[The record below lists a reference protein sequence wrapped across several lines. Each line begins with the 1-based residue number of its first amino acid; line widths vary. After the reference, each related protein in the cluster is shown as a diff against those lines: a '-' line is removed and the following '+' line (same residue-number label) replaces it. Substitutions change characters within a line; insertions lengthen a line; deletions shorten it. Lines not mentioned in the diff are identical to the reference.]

1 MADAVALGKISGI
14 APVDTALGEAATYGR
29 FATGDLSSILGSHSS
44 RSLTRRADEGT
55 SLAQGTAGWA
65 GIGQAITPV
74 QSRRRGPG
82 GERVSVTATAAPA
95 LPADLEALMRQLKMP
110 YARALAP
117 ELIATARAQRW
128 EPVEVIVNVG

>member
-1 MADAVALGKISGI
+1 LLEAAAAGTTRMNVKMADAVALGKISGI

-74 QSRRRGPG
+74 FKVVA
-82 GERVSVTATAAPA
+82 E
-95 LPADLEALMRQLKMP
+95 DLEESA
-110 YARALAP
+110 
-117 ELIATARAQRW
+117 
-128 EPVEVIVNVG
+128 